1 MPNAPVLTNDPAFLQ
16 DQVLR
21 LSAELAR
28 AQGRVATEDMEEAP
42 AEWLASSSELPPLLR
57 SYDARIA
64 ELERGE
70 ASQRDRATAAE
81 RELRSLEQSSDRMRV
96 ELQNALEA
104 AVRNEALAAR
114 SLPGKG
120 GGEALAAELQERLDV
135 LYQENEILV
144 DQQRETG
151 EELERLR
158 EEKLAQA
165 RDHMS
170 MVKQIAALRDEL
182 ADGEARSRKAAE
194 SRDRARDELQKCAA
208 ELITAQENTQ
218 SAMSIAERHASERD
232 AALASV
238 SEHRSMLE
246 ALNGRAA
253 SDREALQADL
263 AVARASERDVRER
276 TALLESTLQQTS
288 EREQALVDRLS
299 AELQDKAA
307 GAEALSALEA
317 RCNEAEGR
325 IEALTAELG
334 ASQKALMDAGVEHQ
348 HLVSKLQTV
357 EGALARSEERLTNL
371 AGEEKTR
378 REALTHS
385 LRKEALSRG
394 AALEEE
400 VRTLE
405 MTVADLN
412 HQLQRAQRERMSGVR
427 GTTSV
432 SLGLVSAQPAGASVV
447 VGGGGVSVDGT
458 RAMDELAGRLAEA
471 ERERDSIEAQRRQ
484 IAMQLRSIN
493 DQFVAERT
501 ASANRHEQTT
511 RSMRRLE
518 DEVGS
523 LRQERAKML
532 GTLAELE
539 EQANHL
545 RNELS
550 REKHAYTEELRISAE
565 SASSKI
571 SSLERSLTDAR
582 ALHEQSSKEV
592 ENLLKSQEDLSDRYR
607 SEAKTVAE
615 RSETLVQELR
625 AESERLSIRN
635 AELSAS
641 LHQSTQANGQLDRS
655 EREKSTQIAMMQKQ
669 LTELQSVRAQQ
680 SGLLTQLREA
690 EKSWQ
695 AERRIL
701 TRQMRAE
708 QAVSGSNAAMPT
720 GGRSAKAAAAAEVEE
735 ALAKA
740 RLSVTAA

>member
-1 MPNAPVLTNDPAFLQ
+1 M
-16 DQVLR
+16 
-21 LSAELAR
+21 
-28 AQGRVATEDMEEAP
+28 
-42 AEWLASSSELPPLLR
+42 
-57 SYDARIA
+57 
-64 ELERGE
+64 
-70 ASQRDRATAAE
+70 
-81 RELRSLEQSSDRMRV
+81 
-96 ELQNALEA
+96 
-104 AVRNEALAAR
+104 
-114 SLPGKG
+114 
-120 GGEALAAELQERLDV
+120 
-135 LYQENEILV
+135 
-144 DQQRETG
+144 
-151 EELERLR
+151 
-158 EEKLAQA
+158 
-165 RDHMS
+165 
-170 MVKQIAALRDEL
+170 
-182 ADGEARSRKAAE
+182 
-194 SRDRARDELQKCAA
+194 RARRSATCA
-208 ELITAQENTQ
+208 
-218 SAMSIAERHASERD
+218 S
-232 AALASV
+232 
-238 SEHRSMLE
+238 
-246 ALNGRAA
+246 GRP
-253 SDREALQADL
+253 SSR
-263 AVARASERDVRER
+263 
-276 TALLESTLQQTS
+276 STLQQTS

-432 SLGLVSAQPAGASVV
+432 SLGLVSAQPAGV

-471 ERERDSIEAQRRQ
+471 ERERDSIEAQRRA

-571 SSLERSLTDAR
+571 SSLERSLADAR
-582 ALHEQSSKEV
+582 ALHEQSSK
-592 ENLLKSQEDLSDRYR
+592 R
-607 SEAKTVAE
+607 SRTC
-615 RSETLVQELR
+615 
-625 AESERLSIRN
+625 
-635 AELSAS
+635 
-641 LHQSTQANGQLDRS
+641 
-655 EREKSTQIAMMQKQ
+655 
-669 LTELQSVRAQQ
+669 
-680 SGLLTQLREA
+680 
-690 EKSWQ
+690 
-695 AERRIL
+695 
-701 TRQMRAE
+701 
-708 QAVSGSNAAMPT
+708 
-720 GGRSAKAAAAAEVEE
+720 
-735 ALAKA
+735 
-740 RLSVTAA
+740 

>member
-432 SLGLVSAQPAGASVV
+432 SLGLVSAQPAGV

-571 SSLERSLTDAR
+571 SSLERSLADAR

>member
-170 MVKQIAALRDEL
+170 MVKQIAALRDAL
-182 ADGEARSRKAAE
+182 ADGDARARKAAE

-432 SLGLVSAQPAGASVV
+432 SLGLVSAQPAGV

-571 SSLERSLTDAR
+571 SSLERSLADAR